1 MSSVLACEGVFPPL
15 SVPQS
20 SVPWVHLIPYS
31 VSTFPMLFD
40 VVSSLH
46 LLVQK
51 LFCQSLGHF
60 LAYLQ

>member
-1 MSSVLACEGVFPPL
+1 MSSVLACEGVFPPFSGL
-15 SVPQS
+15 QS

-31 VSTFPMLFD
+31 VSTFLMLLD

-51 LFCQSLGHF
+51 LFCQSLSNF